1 MNPWILRAPRVTGSG
16 GHDGRH
22 DRRADV
28 TAPAKRGPGRPADGG
43 DRRTAILSAARE
55 QFAATG
61 YAAASVRGIARQAG
75 VDPALVHH
83 YFGTKEQVVVAAM
96 QLPFQPG
103 EMLPQVLAGDPE
115 GLGERLVRL
124 FLGAWDSPEFRAPML
139 GMLRSAMTGEQG
151 AAMLREF
158 VGTALIGRVAEAVG
172 PVDPLRV
179 QAAAAQMVG
188 VVMLR
193 HVIRLEPLASASVD
207 DVVALIAPAVQ
218 RHLVG

>member
-1 MNPWILRAPRVTGSG
+1 
-16 GHDGRH
+16 
-22 DRRADV
+22 
-28 TAPAKRGPGRPADGG
+28 
-43 DRRTAILSAARE
+43 
-55 QFAATG
+55 
-61 YAAASVRGIARQAG
+61 
-75 VDPALVHH
+75 VHH
-83 YFGTKEQVVVAAM
+83 YFGTKEQVFVAAM

-103 EMLPQVLAGDPE
+103 EMLPRALAGDPD

-124 FLGAWDSPEFRAPML
+124 FLGAWDSPEFRSPML

-188 VVMLR
+188 VVILR
-193 HVIRLEPLASASVD
+193 HVIRLEPLASAPVD

-218 RHLVG
+218 RHLLG

>member
-83 YFGTKEQVVVAAM
+83 YFGTKEQVFVAAM

>member
-1 MNPWILRAPRVTGSG
+1 M
-16 GHDGRH
+16 
-22 DRRADV
+22 
-28 TAPAKRGPGRPADGG
+28 TAPARRGPGRPADGG

-83 YFGTKEQVVVAAM
+83 YFGTKEQVCVAAM

-103 EMLPQVLAGDPE
+103 EMLPQVLAGDPD

-158 VGTALIGRVAEAVG
+158 VGTALIGRVAEALG

-188 VVMLR
+188 VVILR

-218 RHLVG
+218 RHLLG